1 MAARKLNSISAKVF
15 NLKKGEEKVVAL
27 LTCYSFFMGIAYA
40 YFYTAS
46 TSLFIGKFEI
56 GMLPYAYMGQGVVN
70 YFVWLLFKRLQKY
83 MSFSKVFV
91 AGGIFLFV
99 SVVVLSL
106 EYIYN
111 ESKFS
116 AYALFVWYNIFLL
129 LNGIGFWG
137 IAAKIF
143 NLSQAKRLFGLI
155 GSGEILARVISF
167 LSVPLLL
174 KSIKTA
180 DLFYLSIGGL
190 VICLVLMP
198 IITRYLKGQINV
210 AKPNLS
216 VDAQHGKNSE
226 SIFKNRYFLFIFILA
241 LFPLFATFYVD
252 FIFLGQVK
260 IQFVNAKVISGLISV
275 FMGSMSVA
283 EFILKT
289 FVSGRVM
296 TKYGLLLSLLLLPVL
311 LAFSTTLA
319 AVLGTFYGTVG
330 LFFSFIILSRLFVRV
345 VRTLF
350 FDPSFQ
356 ILYQPVPIE
365 YRLGLQ
371 SKVEGV
377 SKSIGFIFAGGMLL
391 LLARAKFLNVVM
403 YNYIFL
409 VIIAAWIWVSYQ
421 LFHEYKHLLKSAVA
435 KLTAYVVND
444 DKTGSLAISQYLGMI
459 DTHNVKKT
467 AAALNLL
474 QKIAPSAFNLIL
486 LRLLPKSQGS
496 LHNIILDKLEQDNI
510 TIAVPVLEF
519 CLKNDNPTGM
529 TSRYAEL
536 KTYLVQQQRADYK
549 IVLQQARSP
558 MAAERLSVAH
568 LMAFYQN
575 YNGYKILNELLHD
588 DVITVRNAALMASG
602 NIKKR
607 ELWPLM
613 IKGLLNDETAY
624 AAIHAIK
631 HVGEPLLPYLDA
643 LLNRVDLS
651 KNSYIRVVKTIAA
664 INSSK
669 VEPLLI
675 AHLNLVEADIRN
687 NIFTALHNRHY
698 HFPANEHQMLKEY
711 IENEIETIAWISAAI
726 LDIEIEAGA
735 AELRKSLEL
744 ELRFKIGLTFKLLSM
759 MYDANVIRFFINS
772 FESSSPEERAYAME
786 VLDMTVPADIKKLFM
801 PLLNDLS
808 NAELV
813 QAYDDSYNQQRL
825 AVKDRLIDIVNKD
838 YTKINYWT
846 KAMAVNLLTTFAG
859 SDEVL
864 QAQMLS
870 HNKLYCET
878 VLWQL
883 YNSNPYLIDVVTQR
897 LNTADRDRVLERT
910 KRFKNINV
918 KRYLLT
924 DLVSLFKQ
932 NVFFKSLPMFELMNL
947 CEIAR
952 QQYLA
957 QGEGANLTH
966 EHDTEALYFVMKGQ
980 LRITDDYGEHHLE
993 SSDFYWFVAQGAT
1006 WSLNIQAVFD
1016 TAYVKISASAMY
1028 ELLAGYD
1035 NRIKKMI
1042 KVLTVIADKEAV
1054 L

>member
-1 MAARKLNSISAKVF
+1 MALSLNTISTKVF
-15 NLKKGEEKVVAL
+15 NLKKGEEKVVML
-27 LTCYSFFMGIAYA
+27 LTGYSFFMGLAYA

-56 GMLPYAYMGQGVVN
+56 GMLPYAYMGQGVVS

-83 MSFSKVFV
+83 IPFSKVFI

-99 SVVVLSL
+99 SVVALSL
-106 EYIYN
+106 EYIHN

-174 KSIKTA
+174 KSIKTS
-180 DLFYLSIGGL
+180 DLFYLSMGGL
-190 VICLVLMP
+190 VVCLILMP
-198 IITRYLKGQINV
+198 IITRHLKGQINV
-210 AKPNLS
+210 AKPKTVANDQQAKDS
-216 VDAQHGKNSE
+216 G

-260 IQFVNAKVISGLISV
+260 LQFVNAKVISGFISI

-356 ILYQPVPIE
+356 ILYQPVPLE
-365 YRLGLQ
+365 HRLGLQ

-377 SKSIGFIFAGGMLL
+377 SKSIGFIFAGAMLL
-391 LLARAKFLNVVM
+391 LLARAKFLDVVM

-409 VIIAAWIWVSYQ
+409 IIIAAWIWVSYQ
-421 LFHEYKHLLKSAVA
+421 LFHEYKHLLKSAVS
-435 KLTAYVVND
+435 KLTAYVYAD
-444 DKTGSLAISQYLGMI
+444 DKTGNLAISQYMSMV
-459 DTHNVKKT
+459 DVNDVAKT
-467 AAALNLL
+467 TTGLNLL
-474 QKIAPSAFNLIL
+474 QKIAPSAFNLML
-486 LRLLPKSQGS
+486 LRLLPKSRGKLQQV
-496 LHNIILDKLEQDNI
+496 ILDKMEQDNI
-510 TIAVPVLEF
+510 TIAAPILDF
-519 CLKNDNPTGM
+519 CLKNEELNSM
-529 TSRYAEL
+529 TERFTTL
-536 KTYLVQQQRADYK
+536 KTRLNHMQRADYK
-549 IVLQQARSP
+549 EVLQAARSP
-558 MAAERLSVAH
+558 KATERLSVAH

-575 YNGYKILNELLHD
+575 YNGYKILTELLHD
-588 DVITVRNAALMASG
+588 EVMPVRNAAIMASG

-613 IKGLLNDETAY
+613 VKALLNDETAY

-631 HVGEPLLPYLDA
+631 HVGEPLLPYLA
-643 LLNRVDLS
+643 TLLNRADLS
-651 KNSYIRVVKTIAA
+651 KNSYIRVVKTIAGIDSA
-664 INSSK
+664 R
-669 VEPLLI
+669 VEPLLK
-675 AHLNLVEADIRN
+675 AHLNLVEPDIRN
-687 NIFTALHNRHY
+687 NIFTALYNRHY
-698 HFPANEHQMLKEY
+698 QFPVKEHQALKEY
-711 IENEIETIAWISAAI
+711 IENEIDTIAWISAAI
-726 LDIEIEAGA
+726 LDIEAEPEAVA
-735 AELRKSLEL
+735 LKKSLEL

-759 MYDANVIRFFINS
+759 MYDANVIRFFITS

-801 PLLNDLS
+801 PLLNDLD
-808 NAELV
+808 NAHLV
-813 QAYDDSYNQQRL
+813 LAYEDSYAQQKL
-825 AVKDRLIDIVNKD
+825 PVKDRLIDIINKD

-846 KAMAVNLLTTFAG
+846 KAMAVNMLATFGDSDDILL
-859 SDEVL
+859 S
-864 QAQMLS
+864 QMLS

-883 YNSNPYLIDVVTQR
+883 HNSDSYLITSVTDR
-897 LNTADRDRVLERT
+897 LTTADRDRVLERT
-910 KRFKNINV
+910 KRFKNMNT

-924 DLVSLFKQ
+924 DVVGLFKL
-932 NVFFKSLPMFELMNL
+932 NPFFKNLPMFELMNL
-947 CEIAR
+947 CEIAK
-952 QQYLA
+952 QQYLL
-957 QGEGANLTH
+957 QGYSITLTD
-966 EHDTEALYFVMKGQ
+966 EHDTEALYFVVKGR
-980 LRITDDYGEHHLE
+980 LHLTDNYGERYLE
-993 SSDFYWFVAQGAT
+993 TSQFYWFVQQGAT
-1006 WSLNIQAVFD
+1006 DTLVLDAVVN
-1016 TAYVKISASAMY
+1016 TAYIRISASAMY
-1028 ELLAGYD
+1028 ELLAGNN

-1042 KVLTVIADKEAV
+1042 NTLSTELVKEAV